1 MSAVSRGVMPRSS
14 ALWTT
19 ARVSSRPM
27 RPPKLLQPSPTSD
40 TRRPDRPRFRYSMAH
55 PAGSCFR
62 AARECHGSRGAGTG
76 PIPPDRFHRA
86 DSTGPIPPGRFRRS
100 RYGRYG
106 LLPVRPF
113 PYPPRAMKIEAPF
126 DQHRDIVRPEWI
138 AYNGHMNVE
147 YYITPF
153 STPTATISKI
163 R

>member
-1 MSAVSRGVMPRSS
+1 
-14 ALWTT
+14 
-19 ARVSSRPM
+19 
-27 RPPKLLQPSPTSD
+27 
-40 TRRPDRPRFRYSMAH
+40 MAH

-113 PYPPRAMKIEAPF
+113 PYTPRAMKIEAPF
-126 DQHRDIVRPEWI
+126 EQHRDIVRPEWI
-138 AYNGHMNVE
+138 DYNGHTNVP
-147 YYITPF
+147 YYNIGNT
-153 STPTATISKI
+153 SCREKGGWHCEISGVSVLLKKKKI
-163 R
+163 